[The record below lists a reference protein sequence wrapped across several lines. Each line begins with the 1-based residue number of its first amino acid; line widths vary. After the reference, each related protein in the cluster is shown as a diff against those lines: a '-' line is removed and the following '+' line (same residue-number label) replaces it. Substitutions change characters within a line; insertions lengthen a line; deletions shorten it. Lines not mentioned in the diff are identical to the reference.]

1 MAVVSLL
8 QLLAVACSP
17 LSNDVRAV
25 FCDSQDTTFEF
36 ERRRNVLDKYDRE
49 NMQATIKA
57 MQRISEIQQRRQDR
71 FYQNR
76 MKGRKSSQ
84 KIQVCFGMLVG
95 S

>member
-1 MAVVSLL
+1 MRALL
-8 QLLAVACSP
+8 SDL
-17 LSNDVRAV
+17 
-25 FCDSQDTTFEF
+25 QDTTFEF

-84 KIQVCFGMLVG
+84 KIQVCVWVLAV

>member
-1 MAVVSLL
+1 MRASLSDL
-8 QLLAVACSP
+8 
-17 LSNDVRAV
+17 
-25 FCDSQDTTFEF
+25 QDTTFEF

-84 KIQVCFGMLVG
+84 KIQVCVWVLAV